1 MRTLNGVLLSLVL
14 FLSINAHAL
23 AEPTGEA
30 DERSGAGEKPQP
42 IAFKQESTHQS
53 SATFVMMG
61 ILAALGCAGTVIF
74 YLKGRN
80 PLQKPADKQV
90 RVIEKTVLS
99 HGLLAI
105 VVEVQN
111 ETFLVVQ
118 DKNKHTVTKLNVA
131 HEEQ

>member
-1 MRTLNGVLLSLVL
+1 MRTLSRVLLPLVL
-14 FLSINAHAL
+14 FLSISAL

-30 DERSGAGEKPQP
+30 EGRASAGEKPQP

-53 SATFVMMG
+53 SVTFVMMG
-61 ILAALGCAGTVIF
+61 ILAALGCAGAVTF

-131 HEEQ
+131 HEEL